1 MHRFLALGLLLFPLL
16 AHAFDPFVVRDIR
29 VEGIQRVEA
38 GTVFSY
44 LPIKV
49 GERVTDE
56 SAAAAVRALFATGFF
71 KDVRLEVDRDVLI
84 VVIEER
90 PAISSIE
97 FSGMKEFDKD
107 VILKAF
113 KEVGLAESRIFDRS
127 ILDRAEQ
134 ELKRQYLNRG
144 KYGAAISTT
153 VTPLERNRVG
163 VSFSITEG
171 DAAKI
176 LSINVIGNQAFR
188 EKELIEQ
195 FKLTTPGWLTWYT
208 KNDQYSKQKLS
219 ADLESLRSFYSNRGY
234 LDFNVESTQVSISP
248 DKKGIYITVGIVEG
262 EKYTI
267 SAVKVGGQMLLP
279 EAEVLKL
286 ITVKP
291 GDTFSREALNDSVKK
306 ITDRLGGDGY
316 AFANVNPVPETDKDK
331 RQVAFN
337 FLIDPGRRVYVRRIN
352 VAGNTRTRDEVIRR
366 ELRQLEGAY
375 YDTEKLQQ
383 SKQRLERTGYFSEV
397 DVETPPVPGTTDQVD
412 ATIKVK
418 EKPTGNFL
426 LGAGF
431 SSAEK
436 VTVSTSI
443 SQDNIF
449 GSGKSLSAAINSSK
463 VAQTYSLSSTDP
475 YYTVDGVARGFDVYT
490 RMADAAKLGLGDYRT
505 RSTGGGVRFGYPLTA
520 VNRLNIGLSV
530 EATQL
535 QLGDVSLGNVP
546 TRYIDYVNTFG
557 ANTTS
562 LIGTA
567 GWTHDDRDSLLWP
580 TKGERRSISV
590 EATAPPG
597 KLRYYK
603 VSAQEQIFITFARD
617 YTIMLNGEVGVG
629 NGYSGKP
636 LPFFRNFYAG
646 GMGSVRGYQPS
657 GLGPQDATGAILG
670 GTKKIIGNA
679 EFFFPLPGSGRERQF
694 RISAFID
701 GGQVFADGQKV
712 SVSDIRYTAGMSA
725 LWSSPLGPMRISLG
739 KPLNDKPGDKLQKFQ
754 FAFGQTF

>member
-1 MHRFLALGLLLFPLL
+1 MHRFLALGLLLLPLL
-16 AHAFDPFVVRDIR
+16 AHAFDPFIVRDIR

-56 SAAAAVRALFATGFF
+56 RAAAAVRALFATGFF

-90 PAISSIE
+90 PAIASID
-97 FSGMKEFDKD
+97 FSGLKEFDKEA
-107 VILKAF
+107 ILKAF
-113 KEVGLAESRIFDRS
+113 KEVGLAESRIFDRA

-144 KYGAAISTT
+144 KYGAAITTT

-163 VSFSITEG
+163 VNFSITEG
-171 DAAKI
+171 NSAKI
-176 LSINVIGNQAFR
+176 LAINVIGNQAFR
-188 EKELIEQ
+188 EKELLEQ

-248 DKKGIYITVGIVEG
+248 DKSGIYITVGVVEG

-267 SAVKVGGQMLLP
+267 SGLRVGGQMLLP

-286 ITVKP
+286 ISIKP

-306 ITDRLGGDGY
+306 ITDRLGNDGY
-316 AFANVNPVPETDKDK
+316 AFANVNPVPETDKEK

-352 VAGNTRTRDEVIRR
+352 VVGNTRTRDEVIRR

-375 YDTEKLQQ
+375 YDTGKLQQ
-383 SKQRLERTGYFSEV
+383 SMQRLNRTGYFSDV
-397 DVETPPVPGTTDQVD
+397 DVETPPVTGTTDQVD

-426 LGAGF
+426 VGAGF
-431 SSAEK
+431 SSSEK
-436 VTVSTSI
+436 LTVATSV

-449 GSGKSLSAAINSSK
+449 GSGKSLSASINSSK
-463 VAQTYSLSSTDP
+463 VSQTYSLSTTDP
-475 YYTVDGVARGFDVYT
+475 YYTVDGVARGFDLYT
-490 RMADAAKLGLGDYRT
+490 RTADAARLGLGNYRT
-505 RSTGGGVRFGYPLTA
+505 TATGGGVRFGYPLTSFD
-520 VNRLNIGLSV
+520 RLNLGLSV
-530 EATQL
+530 EATQIK
-535 QLGDVSLGNVP
+535 LGDRTLGNVP
-546 TRYIDYVNTFG
+546 TRFINYVDTFG
-557 ANTTS
+557 AETTS
-562 LIGTA
+562 LIATA
-567 GWTHDDRDSLLWP
+567 GWIRDSRDSVLWP
-580 TKGERRSISV
+580 TKGERRSISA

-597 KLRYYK
+597 KQRYYK
-603 VSAQEQIFITFARD
+603 VNLQEQIFLTFARD
-617 YTIMLNGEVGVG
+617 YTVMLNAEIGVG
-629 NGYSGKP
+629 DGYNDKP

-657 GLGPQDATGAILG
+657 ALGPQDATGAILG
-670 GTKKIIGNA
+670 GTRRVVGNA
-679 EFFFPLPGSGRERQF
+679 EFFFPIPGSGRDRQF
-694 RISAFID
+694 RLSAFLD
-701 GGQVFADGQKV
+701 GGQVFGDGQKMT
-712 SVSDIRYTAGMSA
+712 VSDIRYTAGLSA
-725 LWSSPLGPMRISLG
+725 FWSSPLGPIKVSFG